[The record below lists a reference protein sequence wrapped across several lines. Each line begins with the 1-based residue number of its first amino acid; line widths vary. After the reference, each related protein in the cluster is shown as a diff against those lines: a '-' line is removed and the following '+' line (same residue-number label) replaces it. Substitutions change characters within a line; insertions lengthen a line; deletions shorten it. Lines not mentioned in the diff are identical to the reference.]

1 MTSEE
6 LADRLIN
13 FAARVGKVVDA
24 LPDTRMGR
32 HIAGQFVRSGTSPAP
47 NYEEAC
53 AAESR
58 ADFSHKLSICLKE
71 LRQSRPICAR
81 HRGLTACDNHLQMSP
96 RHRRLFSRR

>member
-32 HIAGQFVRSGTSPAP
+32 YIAGQFVRSHFGRVAVSRLRLQFALCNFHFSVFNVLPGTFSQQPLSSDLR
-47 NYEEAC
+47 
-53 AAESR
+53 AASR
-58 ADFSHKLSICLKE
+58 TNCV
-71 LRQSRPICAR
+71 R
-81 HRGLTACDNHLQMSP
+81 
-96 RHRRLFSRR
+96 